1 MFARA
6 VTKDLRCRASL
17 AWQRFTLAPGGERLA
32 NDRSRLVATLVG
44 LAALYFLAGKLGLGF
59 ATVHSSASAVWPP
72 TGIAL
77 GAFLIF
83 GLRVWPAIFA
93 GAFLVNAST
102 AGSLLTSLGIATGNT
117 LEGLLG
123 AWLVHGF
130 AGGAACFERAR
141 DIFKFTALAALLATT
156 VSATIGVST
165 LALGGYAAWADFG
178 AIWLTWWLGDAAGA
192 LIVAP
197 LLVLWAP
204 RRSPP
209 IPPERRFEA
218 AWLGLSVVGVATLV
232 FVAPPLRDYPLTFLC
247 LPPLAWAAFRFGPRE
262 VATVVGVLTL
272 IATVATERGLG
283 PFVMP
288 VRNESLLLL
297 QSFMATVAMMALPIS
312 ALVGEHRRAVA
323 ESARNETLQ
332 RSARADAEAANR
344 AKDEFVAML
353 SHELRNPLQAIR
365 SAVAI
370 LHRPVLPAPLAVDVI
385 ERQAAH
391 IERLVDDLLD
401 ATRMATGKVML
412 VRQPLRL
419 DELLLHCVD
428 LLGSA
433 GRLDRHRI
441 DVRVDPVWLDADPDR
456 LEQVFMNLLTNAL
469 KYTPPNGAIRVT
481 LQRDGPQAVVRI
493 DDEGIGIPAELLPRV
508 FDLFT
513 QGEGGPQHSQGG
525 LGIGLALVRGLV
537 QLHGGEVQAHSDGP
551 GRGSVFVVR
560 LPCIEPPQPP
570 AESSE
575 QHRALLD
582 A

>member
-1 MFARA
+1 MTGPTRFA
-6 VTKDLRCRASL
+6 S
-17 AWQRFTLAPGGERLA
+17 
-32 NDRSRLVATLVG
+32 TLVG
-44 LAALYFLAGKLGLGF
+44 LAALYFAAGKLGLSF

-83 GLRVWPAIFA
+83 GRRVWPAIFA

-123 AWLVHGF
+123 AWLVQRY

-156 VSATIGVST
+156 VSATIGVSS
-165 LALGGYAAWADFG
+165 LALGGYAAWRDYG

-197 LLVLWAP
+197 LVVLWAS

-209 IPPERRFEA
+209 IPPGRRVEA
-218 AWLGLSVVGVATLV
+218 AWLGLAVVGVAALV

-262 VATVVGVLTL
+262 VATTVGVLTL
-272 IATVATERGLG
+272 IATAATEHGLG
-283 PFVMP
+283 PFVMS

-297 QSFMATVAMMALPIS
+297 QSFMGTIAMMALPIA

-323 ESARNETLQ
+323 ESLRNEALQ
-332 RSARADAEAANR
+332 RSARNEAEAANR
-344 AKDEFVAML
+344 SKDEFVAML
-353 SHELRNPLQAIR
+353 SHELRNPLQAIHSAAAVLGR
-365 SAVAI
+365 SA
-370 LHRPVLPAPLAVDVI
+370 RPTIHADHAVDVI

-391 IERLVDDLLD
+391 LERLVNDLLD
-401 ATRMATGKVML
+401 ATRLVTGKVTL
-412 VRQPLRL
+412 VRQPVRL
-419 DELLLHCVD
+419 DELLQHCIE
-428 LLGSA
+428 LLTDA
-433 GRLDRHRI
+433 GRADHHAI
-441 DVRVDPVWLDADPDR
+441 DTHLDPVWLDADPVR
-456 LEQVFMNLLTNAL
+456 LEQVFTNLLINAL
-469 KYTPPNGAIRVT
+469 KYTPPGGAIR
-481 LQRDGPQAVVRI
+481 LQLRRDAQEAVVRLE
-493 DDEGIGIPAELLPRV
+493 DDGIGIAADLLPNV

-513 QGEGGPQHSQGG
+513 QGERGLDRSQGG
-525 LGIGLALVRGLV
+525 LGIGLALVQQLV
-537 QLHGGEVQAHSDGP
+537 RLHGGDVQAQSDGP

-560 LPCIEPPQPP
+560 LPCIEPPPEPAGGSDRQP
-570 AESSE
+570 
-575 QHRALLD
+575 ALQD